1 MIGMSQE
8 GAMQPWVVETIPCV
22 ECGAT
27 AHLLPRFS
35 PDDPPRP
42 GDIVAYRC
50 EECMDRFD
58 VVVDD
63 VGMEDRPEYGT

>member
-1 MIGMSQE
+1 
-8 GAMQPWVVETIPCV
+8 MQPLVVETIPCV

-58 VVVDD
+58 VVVDE
-63 VGMEDRPEYGT
+63 VGEDKKQTWGW

>member
-1 MIGMSQE
+1 
-8 GAMQPWVVETIPCV
+8 MQPWVVETIPCV

-63 VGMEDRPEYGT
+63 VGEDKKQTWGW